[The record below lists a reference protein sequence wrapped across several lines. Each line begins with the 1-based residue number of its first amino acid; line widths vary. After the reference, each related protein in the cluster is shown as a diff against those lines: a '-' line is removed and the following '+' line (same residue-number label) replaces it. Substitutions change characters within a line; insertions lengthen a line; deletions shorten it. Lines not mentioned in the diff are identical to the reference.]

1 MATAALPPDVERLV
15 DQIREL
21 PTPMREAIWL
31 RIEETLPLELSAAE
45 ETEFQ
50 RRLTS
55 VLDGT
60 AVLLPWQE
68 TLQAIRQ
75 DLHETRPVAE

>member
-31 RIEETLPLELSAAE
+31 RIEETLPIDLSVSEQAE
-45 ETEFQ
+45 FE
-50 RRLTS
+50 RRLKS
-55 VLDGT
+55 VVDGT
-60 AVLLPWQE
+60 AVLLPWRE